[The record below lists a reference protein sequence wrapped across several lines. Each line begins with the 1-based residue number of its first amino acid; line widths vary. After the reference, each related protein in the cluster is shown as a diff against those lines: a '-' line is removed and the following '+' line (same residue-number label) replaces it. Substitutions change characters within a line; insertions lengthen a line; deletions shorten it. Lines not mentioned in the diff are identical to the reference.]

1 MSFFQKSDGSAV
13 EKKNTASVGGFQK
26 LIPDGT
32 QLQCAIAGAVWA
44 EKQNK
49 KVVLVTL
56 HVTEP
61 GTYRNFKV
69 DHALKVFDDKDKT
82 RDAALDMLMTYDTLC
97 KGELAKADA
106 AGKSIVDN
114 NPLLARAL
122 NGGVL
127 IATFA
132 EYEFKLKDR
141 ETGEET
147 GEVMT
152 GNWVR
157 GIAPKPGAREE
168 AKAADVKAE
177 SQGFREPGSD
187 DDLDIF

>member
-1 MSFFQKSDGSAV
+1 MSFFQKSDGTAV

-61 GTYRNFKV
+61 GPYRNFKV

-122 NGGVL
+122 NGGTL

-132 EYEFKLKDR
+132 EWEIPNEK
-141 ETGEET
+141 TGEI
-147 GEVMT
+147 MT

-157 GIAPKPGAREE
+157 GIAPKPGARDE

-177 SQGFREPGSD
+177 SQGMIPDDFD
-187 DDLDIF
+187 DDIPF

>member
-1 MSFFQKSDGSAV
+1 MSFFQKSDGTAV

-32 QLQCAIAGAVWA
+32 QLQCAIASAVWA
-44 EKQNK
+44 EKQGN
-49 KVVLVTL
+49 KVVLITL

-61 GTYRNFKV
+61 GPYRNFKV

-97 KGELAKADA
+97 KGELAKLDA
-106 AGKSIVDN
+106 AGKSFVDN
-114 NPLLARAL
+114 NPVMARAL
-122 NGGVL
+122 NGGTL

-132 EYEFKLKDR
+132 EWEMENNK
-141 ETGEET
+141 TGEI
-147 GEVMT
+147 MT

-157 GIAPKPGAREE
+157 GIAPKPGAKAE
-168 AKAADVKAE
+168 AEVLDKKAE
-177 SQGFREPGSD
+177 SLGIEEPIED
-187 DDLDIF
+187 DDIPF

>member
-1 MSFFQKSDGSAV
+1 MSFFQKSDGTPV

-44 EKQNK
+44 EKQGK
-49 KVVLVTL
+49 KVALITL
-56 HVTEP
+56 HVTEQGP
-61 GTYRNFKV
+61 YRNFKV
-69 DHALKVFDDKDKT
+69 DQALKVFDDKDKT
-82 RDAALDMLMTYDTLC
+82 RDAALDMLMTYDTIC

-114 NPLLARAL
+114 NPLMARAL
-122 NGGVL
+122 NGGTV

-132 EYEFKLKDR
+132 EWEM
-141 ETGEET
+141 ENNNTGEI
-147 GEVMT
+147 MK

-157 GIAPKPGAREE
+157 GIAPKQGAREE

-177 SQGFREPGSD
+177 SQGYFDPNFEE
-187 DDLDIF
+187 DIPF